1 MANEDPD
8 FSSVDALPD
17 PASAPKLS
25 TELEGLAGA
34 IQATTTGV
42 SGTTSGKTPE
52 EVVAAT
58 SAAQQATRD
67 AATNAATAEA
77 AIKILKDAVA
87 AWKKNAPKK
96 KELDAAEKRVTDAGT
111 ALAAAQ
117 KAYDEAKDDTAKA
130 LVKPVLDSAVSEQQA
145 AILALQTMKNK
156 RKAADEA
163 YETARKQ
170 AAEKMKGL
178 KGGDK
183 DRGGSTNGP
192 TGATD
197 TPDTGKGTGSSAP
210 SSSGGTGR
218 NAPAA
223 GSSSLGAA
231 KPGGSPTV
239 KPSGTPSAT
248 SPTSPTTSTSS
259 TSSPDASTAAIAAL
273 LAQSQQP
280 QQAVQMPTQQT
291 TPTATAPQAQQ
302 QQPSAQQA
310 KNGKTDGALDLDGV
324 RELLGETGTGLA
336 LGLGGGSPSTSSVP
350 SPAASEQHGTS
361 FRPAGTPITG
371 TGLGGAPAVNQQA
384 PTTGNSA
391 TGLHTSSDVS
401 GRSTPAATAYSSSP
415 ETKTSGATGTGTQ
428 APAGQQQT
436 GARPMGGGMPM
447 MPMTPMAGGAPAGG
461 HRGGDGEEKK
471 ITTYGAGGL
480 LHGEDTI
487 AEAVRGGTIAQNK
500 PDAA

>member
-1 MANEDPD
+1 MAYPEDPD
-8 FSSVDALPD
+8 FGSVDALPD

-34 IQATTTGV
+34 IQDTTTGV

-58 SAAQQATRD
+58 AAAQQAARD

-96 KELDAAEKRVTDAGT
+96 AELDKAEKAVTDAKA
-111 ALAAAQ
+111 ALATAQ
-117 KAYDEAKDDTAKA
+117 QAEDDSLSDGAKA
-130 LVKPVLDSAVSEQQA
+130 LAKQQVKTASDALDKAVLD
-145 AILALQTMKNK
+145 LQTLQKK
-156 RKAADEA
+156 RKDADEA

-170 AAEKMKGL
+170 AAEKMKTL

-197 TPDTGKGTGSSAP
+197 TPDTGTGTGTPAP
-210 SSSGGTGR
+210 SSGAGNGR
-218 NAPAA
+218 TAP
-223 GSSSLGAA
+223 S
-231 KPGGSPTV
+231 
-239 KPSGTPSAT
+239 SGTPAAPSSGKPAGT
-248 SPTSPTTSTSS
+248 PAPSSTASPTSPSSTTTSTSS
-259 TSSPDASTAAIAAL
+259 GVDPSTAAIAAL

-291 TPTATAPQAQQ
+291 TPTATAPQQSAQQ
-302 QQPSAQQA
+302 PQNQQA
-310 KNGKTDGALDLDGV
+310 KNAKQEGVLDLDGV

-336 LGLGGGSPSTSSVP
+336 LGLGGGGSPSTSSTP

-371 TGLGGAPAVNQQA
+371 TSLGGAPAVNAQAA
-384 PTTGNSA
+384 PTSGTSA

-401 GRSTPAATAYSSSP
+401 GRSTPAATAYSQSP